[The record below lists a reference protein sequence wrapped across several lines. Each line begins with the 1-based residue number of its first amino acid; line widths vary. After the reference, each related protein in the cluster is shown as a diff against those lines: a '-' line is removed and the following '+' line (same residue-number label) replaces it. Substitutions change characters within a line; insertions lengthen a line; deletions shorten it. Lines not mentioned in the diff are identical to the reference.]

1 VKEVEDSETG
11 GNCFALS
18 AYTIGLVAGRLT
30 AWLRCPHR
38 RPRTRNYSSRCFA
51 CVVLQDR
58 GHNERGRTRLGGN
71 VQYHSFVEE
80 QIPHGVTLSR
90 STTLWYASTRTFWT
104 GYTSLLPE
112 EAILLCSRIAGDMLR
127 FRGKEVWQKYA
138 TWYKECIGAIKIVHI
153 NTP

>member
-1 VKEVEDSETG
+1 MKEVEDSETG

-51 CVVLQDR
+51 CVALQDR
-58 GHNERGRTRLGGN
+58 GHNERGRT
-71 VQYHSFVEE
+71 SSAAMSDIIFVKE

-112 EAILLCSRIAGDMLR
+112 EAILLCSRIASDMLR

-138 TWYKECIGAIKIVHI
+138 TRCKECIGAIKKSLS
-153 NTP
+153 